1 MKYLFLIPAFLAAL
15 IIGLSIYLQPNDYI
29 GCGEAPAAGTG
40 QCSPVDAIVVVSG
53 GNTQNRTAEGIA
65 LYQAGWADAL
75 IFSGAAQDKT
85 GPSNAEAMKLQALRA
100 GVPERVIYTEERS
113 ENTEQNAT
121 NTEEIFADNNF
132 REVMLVTSGYHQR
145 RASLEFEKRTGDV
158 QILNRPLLNDGD
170 WNGWWWLT
178 PRGWWL
184 AVGEVVKIGVFYAQG
199 AVE

>member
-1 MKYLFLIPAFLAAL
+1 MKYLFLIPAFLTAV

-29 GCGEAPAAGTG
+29 GCGEVPAAGTG

-53 GNTQNRTAEGIA
+53 GNTQNRTAEGIK
-65 LYQAGWADAL
+65 LYQSGWADAV
-75 IFSGAAQDKT
+75 IFSGAAQDKS

-121 NTEEIFADNNF
+121 NTDEIFSDNNF
-132 REVMLVTSGYHQR
+132 QEVMLVTSGYHQR

-158 QILNRPLLNDGD
+158 AILNRPLLNDGD
-170 WNGWWWLT
+170 WNGWWWVT

-184 AVGEVVKIGVFYAQG
+184 SVGEVVKIGIFYAQG